1 MITEALVG
9 AVAAGIVLVLAKIGE
24 VIVNVIKAKKEP
36 DQTELAKIEHNQKT
50 EAALEQ
56 IQTDLVNFTAAQAQ
70 TNKMLLK
77 REICSIYWQFEHE
90 KRIPEREF
98 ESAFNIYTVY
108 RDLGGNGLAQEYINE
123 IKTWERY

>member
-9 AVAAGIVLVLAKIGE
+9 AIAAGIVLVLAKIGE

-36 DQTELAKIEHNQKT
+36 D
-50 EAALEQ
+50 
-56 IQTDLVNFTAAQAQ
+56 QAQ